1 MVATTTMPFHY
12 NLSYSFR
19 QDGKWLGVFLLYVN
33 TARCEVSGFTPC
45 FFSSL
50 LNKRGWNN
58 MENINQKDTQKI
70 REDKIEVIREMI
82 QEIENLKSDYME
94 KKYLACLKRSKNVKY
109 FRQKQD
115 ELEEKVIEVA
125 EKNKNKPEYKYL
137 KAYVKNRQLLAEE
150 ANGFEMNLVAIIISM
165 ASFLLSVIKEN
176 NTIIAGIAIIL
187 LIIAVGCACHPL
199 IKKMIQHTEQQFY
212 SSCLNILESE

>member
-1 MVATTTMPFHY
+1 M
-12 NLSYSFR
+12 
-19 QDGKWLGVFLLYVN
+19 K
-33 TARCEVSGFTPC
+33 
-45 FFSSL
+45 
-50 LNKRGWNN
+50 
-58 MENINQKDTQKI
+58 NINQKGTQKN
-70 REDKIEVIREMI
+70 RKDKLEVIREMI
-82 QEIENLKSDYME
+82 QEIEDLKSDYME
-94 KKYLACLKRSKNVKY
+94 KKYLACLKRSKKIQY

-137 KAYVKNRQLLAEE
+137 KSYVKNRQLLAEQ

-165 ASFLLSVIKEN
+165 ASFLLSVIEEN
-176 NTIIAGIAIIL
+176 DTIIAGVAIIL
-187 LIIAVGCACHPL
+187 LIIAVCCACHPL